1 VFYTSPMLSYL
12 RQKKLGEGTYAVV
25 YLAQMVQSSG
35 PHKII
40 KSIAANTHVS
50 TVAIK
55 KIKHYSSTT
64 GIDLS
69 TVREIK
75 NMQRVQ
81 SKYVLT
87 LFEVFFHNNSVN
99 MALEYAPYNLE
110 HIIKNRQL
118 VIMPSDIKAIML
130 MVMKGVYAIHRKF
143 IVHRDLKPNNIL
155 LDANGIVKIAD
166 FGLSRDL
173 GDNMT
178 SYVVTR
184 WYRAPELLFGAKV
197 YGFNVDMW
205 SIGCIFAELFLR
217 VPFFAGENDLNQLDV
232 IFRALG
238 TPTEHDWPG
247 MCTLSNF
254 VKLPS
259 YPRVPPKTIFTGA
272 TDDAIELLEKMLVF
286 EPQKRI
292 SSYNALKH
300 AYFSGGDRPT
310 LPKNL
315 IMSLRTTTEHVDEQ

>member
-1 VFYTSPMLSYL
+1 MLSYI

-25 YLAQMVQSSG
+25 YLAQMVESKG
-35 PHKII
+35 PHKILKDASGT
-40 KSIAANTHVS
+40 KSVS
-50 TVAIK
+50 MVAIK

-69 TVREIK
+69 TIREIK
-75 NMQRVQ
+75 NMQRIR

-87 LFEVFFHNNSVN
+87 LFEVFFHNNCVN

-110 HIIKNRQL
+110 EIVKNKKL

-173 GDNMT
+173 SDNMT

-184 WYRAPELLFGAKV
+184 WYRAPELLYGARI

-238 TPTEHDWPG
+238 TPTEHEWPG
-247 MCTLSNF
+247 MSTLSNF

-259 YPRVPPKTIFTGA
+259 YPRVPLKTIFTSA
-272 TDDAIELLEKMLVF
+272 SDDAIELLEKMLML

-300 AYFSGGDRPT
+300 AYFSNGDKPT

-315 IMSLRTTTEHVDEQ
+315 IMSLKTTTEESDGS